1 MIRWVHAID
10 KPVSEAAY
18 STNTLAGPA
27 ERQAIQPR
35 PLGIGRISSFTFFYS
50 LVTKGNG
57 RLMELKC
64 LVESPGTGLARL
76 ADTAKCPI
84 LLDLMY
90 FSH

>member
-27 ERQAIQPR
+27 ERQVIQPR

-50 LVTKGNG
+50 LVTKGDG

-64 LVESPGTGLARL
+64 LVQNHPAQDWPDWQTLVSALFYL
-76 ADTAKCPI
+76 I
-84 LLDLMY
+84 
-90 FSH
+90 